1 MRSIACLGFVLL
13 TGCTAST
20 RVSRPGGLEVVT
32 LAFDSTNAHL
42 VVQDGKALLFDSGYE
57 TNAPKLE
64 AAIREAGIDP
74 ATQLKAIVVSHGH
87 ADHAGGAR
95 HFQTKFKVPVIVGSG
110 DEGMFASGK
119 NEPLCPV
126 GVIAN
131 LRLKQDQEATYT
143 GGTPETVVKDP
154 LSLRELTGLD
164 ATVTLLPGHTRGS
177 LILTVGDVALV
188 GDLLRGDVVGYGAET
203 HFFMCDLEE
212 NKRNVERV
220 MSSLAPNAK
229 VIFVGHFGPVSPQD
243 VRQHFSSPR

>member
-1 MRSIACLGFVLL
+1 MRLLFAMMCLAV
-13 TGCTAST
+13 TGCSAVS
-20 RVSRPGGLEVVT
+20 RVSRPGGLEIVT
-32 LAFDSTNAHL
+32 IAFESTNAHL

-95 HFQTKFKVPVIVGSG
+95 HFQAKFKVPVLVGSG

-126 GVIAN
+126 GVIAS

-143 GGTPETVVKDP
+143 GGTPEVIVKDP

-164 ATVTLLPGHTRGS
+164 ATVTVLPGHTSGS
-177 LILTVGDVALV
+177 IILTVGDVVLV
-188 GDLLRGDVVGYGAET
+188 GDLLRGDIVGYGAET

-212 NKRNVERV
+212 NKRNIDRV
-220 MSSLAPNAK
+220 LTQFAPNAK